1 LRFLLGTLNRLLRT
15 IGLRVITTRGW
26 SNFIRLALERDAL
39 VENQVKIEIDLGV
52 VRTII
57 ETRIGPTEVDLTR
70 YLENISESHSAFR
83 QDLIALMFNN
93 FKTNG
98 TFIEVGA
105 CDGVATSNTLLLE
118 REYSWT
124 GLLVEPARIWH
135 ADLFRNRT
143 AQIETRCAWKSNGEQ
158 LQFVE
163 KFSPG
168 RSGIVETSND
178 DTIANTFY
186 TVETVSLEM
195 LISESTTLRTVD
207 FLSVDTEGSE
217 LEVLQ
222 GFPFEKIQPRFI
234 CVEHNFN
241 DVKRAQVR
249 SLLKRYGYQVF
260 LESLS
265 HVDDWFYKN

>member
-1 LRFLLGTLNRLLRT
+1 MKILLRT
-15 IGLRVITTRGW
+15 LNSALRKIGLRVITTKGW
-26 SNFIRLALERDAL
+26 SNFIRLAHERDNL
-39 VENQVKIEIDLGV
+39 LENLRRIQIDLGV
-52 VRTII
+52 VRTVI
-57 ETRIGPTEVDLTR
+57 ETRIGPSEADLSR
-70 YLENISESHSAFR
+70 YMENFEESNSAFR

-93 FKTNG
+93 FKTHG

-118 REYSWT
+118 REYFWT

-135 ADLFRNRT
+135 EDLFRNRT
-143 AQIETRCAWKSNGEQ
+143 SQIETRCAWKSNGEQ

-163 KFSPG
+163 KLSPG
-168 RSGIVETSND
+168 RSGIVETSD
-178 DTIANTFY
+178 DYTVANAFY
-186 TVETVSLEM
+186 SVETVSLEM
-195 LISESTTLRTVD
+195 LISENPKLKNVD

-241 DVKRAQVR
+241 DLKRAQVR
-249 SLLKRYGYQVF
+249 SLLGRHGYQIY

-265 HVDDWFYKN
+265 HVDDWFYKY

>member
-1 LRFLLGTLNRLLRT
+1 MRFLLGKLNTILRT

-26 SNFIRLALERDAL
+26 SSITRLALERDDL
-39 VENQVKIEIDLGV
+39 VENQLKTQIDLGV
-52 VRTII
+52 VRAVI
-57 ETRIGPTEVDLTR
+57 ERQIGLTEVDLDQ
-70 YLENISESHSAFR
+70 YLQNVDESNSAFR

-93 FKTNG
+93 FKTHG

-118 REYSWT
+118 QKYSWS

-143 AQIETRCAWKSNGEQ
+143 AQIETRCAWKSNGER

-163 KFSPG
+163 KLSPG
-168 RSGIVETSND
+168 RSGILETSTD
-178 DTIANTFY
+178 DTVANEFY
-186 TVETVSLEM
+186 SVDTVTLDMLLSENTELEN
-195 LISESTTLRTVD
+195 VD

-222 GFPFEKIQPRFI
+222 GFPFEKIKPRFI

-241 DVKRAQVR
+241 EIKRAQVR
-249 SLLKRYGYQVF
+249 SLLGDYGYRVF

-265 HVDDWFYKN
+265 HVDDWFYKY

>member
-1 LRFLLGTLNRLLRT
+1 MRFLLATLNKLLKI

-26 SNFIRLALERDAL
+26 SSFVRLAFERDAL
-39 VENQVKIEIDLGV
+39 VENRMKTQIDFGV
-52 VRTII
+52 VRTVI
-57 ETRIGPTEVDLTR
+57 ETRIGPTEADLTR
-70 YLENISESHSAFR
+70 YLESVSESNSAFR

-93 FKTNG
+93 FKTHG

-118 REYSWT
+118 REYSWV

-163 KFSPG
+163 KLSPG

-178 DTIANTFY
+178 DTAANEFY
-186 TVETVSLEM
+186 SVETVTLSM
-195 LISESTTLRTVD
+195 LLSESTTFENVD

-241 DVKRAQVR
+241 DFKRAQVR
-249 SLLKRYGYQVF
+249 SLLGRHGYHVF

-265 HVDDWFYKN
+265 QVDDWFYKY

>member
-1 LRFLLGTLNRLLRT
+1 
-15 IGLRVITTRGW
+15 
-26 SNFIRLALERDAL
+26 
-39 VENQVKIEIDLGV
+39 
-52 VRTII
+52 
-57 ETRIGPTEVDLTR
+57 
-70 YLENISESHSAFR
+70 
-83 QDLIALMFNN
+83 MFNN
-93 FKTNG
+93 FKTHG

-118 REYSWT
+118 QEYSWS

-135 ADLFRNRT
+135 TDLFRNRS
-143 AQIETRCAWKSNGEQ
+143 AQIETRCAWKSNGEE

-163 KFSPG
+163 KISPG

-178 DTIANTFY
+178 DTVAHEFY
-186 TVETVSLEM
+186 AVETVTLEL
-195 LISESTTLRTVD
+195 LISENTLLGKVD

-241 DVKRAQVR
+241 VLKREQVR
-249 SLLKRYGYQVF
+249 CLLRKHGYHVF

-265 HVDDWFYKN
+265 HVDDWFYKY